1 MARQREIVGT
11 FLGEKIAFE
20 NGETRTII
28 GLISPQDGGAE
39 ITIKGEGAAGEFKP
53 GIEYRFYG
61 HNVNHWKHGEQFS
74 FASYVVQEPA
84 TAEGVVAYL
93 QQCEGIGPSTAWA
106 MWERFGAKAVETLR
120 TDPVAVAAEIHRFS
134 LEKARKASDF
144 LSAFASVEQS
154 KIEVIGLLNGRGF
167 PKKTVDRVI
176 QKWGSA
182 AAAVIR
188 RDPHYLMRFRGCGF
202 LGTDKMYCEIGRPP
216 GRLKRQAL
224 CAWYAIARDRDGHT
238 WFPLHQAHH
247 AIRASIAGADPMP
260 ERATE
265 LAVRSE
271 YLSVKEEAGVSWI
284 AEGKK
289 ARSEERLARY
299 LDDARREFLDA
310 MDRVSW
316 PSVDQVEGTSEHQ
329 TDELTKAL
337 QGFVCILGGSP
348 GTGKTHTA
356 GALIRLIVELYGI
369 QCIAACCPTGK
380 AAVRLT
386 ESLLSHGVQLQAT
399 TIHRLLKIESSDDGG
414 WSFLYNERNPLP
426 HRFVLIDESSMIDT
440 DLAASLLAAR
450 APGTCYLFLGD
461 VNQLAPVGH
470 GAPLRDMIAAGIPYG
485 ELREIRRNSG
495 RIVQACAEIR
505 DNRRFSVSEKFDI
518 EAGEN
523 LMIMQRR
530 GPEMQIEALTN
541 YLNKLRSIGTNPTW
555 DVQVLTA
562 MNKKSRVARK
572 PLNTFLQG
580 LLNPDGERV
589 SGNPFRLGD
598 KVINLKNGWFP
609 SLDESHPEAN
619 SDGKVFVANGELA
632 EVKEIT
638 PARTVVA
645 LQSPDRVVVIP
656 HGQKEE
662 AAGDADSKD
671 DETAAED
678 AGSAGSWDLGYA
690 ISTHKS
696 QGSEWPVVVVIL
708 DEAAR
713 RMMTRNWLYT
723 AISRAKKMCLLIG
736 PKSLADEA
744 CRKDGLRRKTLLVER
759 LRDLANP
766 PVHLSDEEIDDLFAG
781 AADECEELQEA
792 Y

>member
-1 MARQREIVGT
+1 MPKQREIVGT

-20 NGETRTII
+20 NGDVRTIVGVI
-28 GLISPQDGGAE
+28 APADGGADV
-39 ITIKGEGAAGEFKP
+39 TIKGEAAAGEFKP
-53 GIEYRFYG
+53 GIEYRLYG
-61 HNVNHWKHGEQFS
+61 HSVNHWKHGEQFA

-93 QQCEGIGPSTAWA
+93 QQCDGIGPATAWA
-106 MWERFGAKAVETLR
+106 MWGVFGPQAVETLR
-120 TDPVAVAAEIHRFS
+120 NDPAEVAKTIPRFS
-134 LEKARKASDF
+134 LEKARNASDF
-144 LSAFASVEQS
+144 LSAFASVERA
-154 KIEVIGLLNGRGF
+154 KIDVIGLLNGRGF
-167 PKKTVDRVI
+167 PKKTVDRAI
-176 QKWGSA
+176 QKWGSEA
-182 AAAVIR
+182 AEIIR

-202 LGTDKMYCEIGRPP
+202 LSTDKMYCEIGKPP

-224 CAWYAIARDRDGHT
+224 CAWYAIARDREGHT
-238 WFPLHQAHH
+238 WFPLHQAHQ
-247 AIRASIAGADPMP
+247 AIRASIAGADPLP
-260 ERATE
+260 EKATE

-271 YLSVKEEAGVSWI
+271 YLAVKREGNAELI
-284 AEGKK
+284 AEGRK

-299 LDDARREFLDA
+299 LDDARREATEDGTH
-310 MDRVSW
+310 W
-316 PSVDQVEGTSEHQ
+316 PCITKINGTSEHQ
-329 TDELTKAL
+329 EKELERAIS
-337 QGFVCILGGSP
+337 GVVGILGGSP

-356 GALIRLIVELYGI
+356 GALLRLIVELYGVE
-369 QCIAACCPTGK
+369 CVAACAPTGK

-386 ESLLSHGVQLQAT
+386 ESLLNHGIARQAT

-426 HRFVLIDESSMIDT
+426 YRFVLIDESSMIDT

-470 GAPLRDMIAAGIPYG
+470 GAPLRDMIAAGTPYG

-505 DNRRFSVSEKFDI
+505 DSQRFTVGPRFDL

-523 LMIMQRR
+523 LMILQRR
-530 GPEMQIEALTN
+530 GPEMQIEALTGF
-541 YLNKLRSIGTNPTW
+541 LNKLRSRGENPVW
-555 DVQVLTA
+555 DCQVLTA
-562 MNKKSRVARK
+562 MNKKSRLARK
-572 PLNTFLQG
+572 PLNEFLQG

-589 SGNPFRLGD
+589 AGNPFRLGD

-609 SLDESHPEAN
+609 SLDELHPEAN
-619 SDGKVFVANGELA
+619 SEGNVFVANGELA

-638 PARTVVA
+638 PARTVVS
-645 LQSPDRVVVIP
+645 LQSPDRVVIIP
-656 HGQKEE
+656 HGQKEK
-662 AAGDADSKD
+662 ASDGDEKD
-671 DETAAED
+671 DEKASDD

-759 LRDLANP
+759 LRDMANP
-766 PVHLSDEEIDDLFAG
+766 PIHLSDDEIDELFGVAVVAG
-781 AADECEELQEA
+781 MEC
-792 Y
+792 